1 MKIKSETSLI
11 LLMAVVATVQS
22 LIVQPVI
29 GQTGTMQAPSSALI
43 LAATILAA
51 TPNGSCQEMSHDD
64 HTAHEDVNIGYIPR
78 DVLQRPITLR
88 NNIGHV
94 ADSVTTKSSEAQAF
108 YNQGVAYL
116 HSYVWIDAARS
127 FNQALRLDQ
136 QLAMA
141 HIGLFRVFL
150 NIDDLPAAGEE
161 VKKAKVL
168 RSPIT
173 DRERRRITVSEKH
186 LEALQDLQ
194 DQAKHDAYKKA
205 LEDALNHNPEDIEL
219 WLLRGNAEESAADG
233 RGQRGGAGSIAFYEA
248 AMSRSPDNFAAHHYL
263 IHSYEFI
270 GRNDE
275 AEKHGRRYA
284 ELASGIPHA
293 HHMWGHDLRLVGKIG
308 PAIEQFAIASQLEK
322 DWYKADGL
330 DASLDWHR
338 PHNLDLLSRSLQYE
352 GRMREAEQTI
362 REAMQLKPTSKW
374 AGYSQKM
381 LPDFLIARGR
391 DEEALAAAGDMQKS
405 AWPLARLEGH
415 VLAGRAL
422 LGMNKTDAARAEL
435 AAAEKEIPA
444 AKKDFTGVV
453 SFDRFTADQ
462 LNELRG
468 EVGLRSVGKSDD
480 KTDDNK
486 QANDLLRQTADSLA
500 SHRGAD
506 ALAELYLLEHIARIA
521 REQQQWSLAQYTV
534 ILMMNFDPSYFGA
547 HYAAALVA
555 AHEGNIAKQ
564 QQEMATAKELWSH
577 ADPGLKE
584 LAQAFAS
591 GIQ

>member
-1 MKIKSETSLI
+1 MGKDRRR
-11 LLMAVVATVQS
+11 LLLAALMVAAVAVT
-22 LIVQPVI
+22 LP
-29 GQTGTMQAPSSALI
+29 GQTAAPAPDPGMPHS
-43 LAATILAA
+43 
-51 TPNGSCQEMSHDD
+51 DD
-64 HTAHEDVNIGYIPR
+64 HVGGHDAHEDVNIGYIPR
-78 DVLQRPITLR
+78 NVLQLPITLR
-88 NNIGHV
+88 NNVGHV
-94 ADSVTTKSSEAQAF
+94 ADAVTTKNAEAQTF

-127 FNQALRLDQ
+127 FNQTLRLDPN
-136 QLAMA
+136 LSLA

-150 NIDDLPAAGEE
+150 NIDDLPAAEEE
-161 VKKAKVL
+161 VKKAEAL
-168 RSPIT
+168 QASAT
-173 DRERRRITVSEKH
+173 DRERRRIAASRKH

-194 DQAKHDAYKKA
+194 DQAKHDAYKNA
-205 LEDALNHNPEDIEL
+205 LEDALNHNPEDVEL
-219 WLLRGNAEESAADG
+219 WLLRGNAEEAAADG
-233 RGQRGGAGSIAFYEA
+233 RGQRGGTGSIAFYEA
-248 AMSRSPDNFAAHHYL
+248 AMARSPDNFAAHHYL

-275 AEKHGRRYA
+275 AEKHGQRYA

-293 HHMWGHDLRLVGKIG
+293 HHMWGHDLRLIGKIG

-322 DWYKADGL
+322 DWYQADGL

-338 PHNLDLLSRSLQYE
+338 PHNLDLLSRSLQHE

-362 REAMQLKPTSKW
+362 REAMQLKPTSRW
-374 AGYSQKM
+374 AGYGQKM

-391 DEEALAAAGDMQKS
+391 NEEALAAAGEMQKS
-405 AWPLARLEGH
+405 KWPLARLEGH

-422 LGMNKTDAARAEL
+422 LATNKADAARAEL
-435 AAAEKEIPA
+435 AAAEKEIPE

-468 EVGLRSVGKSDD
+468 ELQLHSDS
-480 KTDDNK
+480 NPAAQK
-486 QANDLLRQTADSLA
+486 QANELLTKTADSLA

-521 REQQQWSLAQYTV
+521 REQEQWQLAQRTAD
-534 ILMMNFDPSYFGA
+534 LMMTFDPNYFGA

-555 AHEGNIAKQ
+555 AHESNAVKQ
-564 QQEMATAKELWSH
+564 HQEMTAAQQLWSH

-584 LAQAFAS
+584 LAQVSAS
-591 GIQ
+591 GTH